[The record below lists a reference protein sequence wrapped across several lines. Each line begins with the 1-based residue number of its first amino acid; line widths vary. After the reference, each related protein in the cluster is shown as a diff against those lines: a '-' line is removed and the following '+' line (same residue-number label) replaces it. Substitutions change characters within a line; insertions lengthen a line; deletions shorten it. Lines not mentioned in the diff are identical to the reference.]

1 MVESERFA
9 WRRVVALLS
18 RGSEV
23 ETIAHVLARPDPP
36 PIIES
41 PGGGVARHQNTS
53 DINPIFPVKKIKI
66 YTPAQIDAL
75 NMLLTPDGSIPA
87 LRG

>member
-9 WRRVVALLS
+9 WRSVVALLS

-41 PGGGVARHQNTS
+41 PGGGGCPAPEHLRYQPNFSCEKDKNIRTS
-53 DINPIFPVKKIKI
+53 SN
-66 YTPAQIDAL
+66 
-75 NMLLTPDGSIPA
+75 
-87 LRG
+87 

>member
-36 PIIES
+36 PIGGS
-41 PGGGVARHQNTS
+41 GGGRVAWHQNTS
-53 DINPIFPVKKIKI
+53 DISPKLPGKKTKI
-66 YTPAQIDAL
+66 NTPAQIDAL
-75 NMLLTPDGSIPA
+75 NMPLTPDGSIRA

>member
-9 WRRVVALLS
+9 WHSVVALLS

-41 PGGGVARHQNTS
+41 GGGGGCLALEYLLYQPKIAWVKDKNTHTS
-53 DINPIFPVKKIKI
+53 SN
-66 YTPAQIDAL
+66 
-75 NMLLTPDGSIPA
+75 
-87 LRG
+87 